1 MGRFLGAAGAGKGL
15 CTGRVGIRF
24 FCTRCLSGTKA
35 TSDCSIHKG
44 EACGEQASKGG
55 SEGKV
60 STARK

>member
-1 MGRFLGAAGAGKGL
+1 MVSRFLGAAGAGEGL

-24 FCTRCLSGTKA
+24 FRTHCLPGTKA

-55 SEGKV
+55 S
-60 STARK
+60 